1 MLKNL
6 EKVVKNVKKQE
17 NTSKKIEIRQKGRK
31 HGKTI
36 KMSKTGKKLP
46 KISKNR
52 LKC

>member
-1 MLKNL
+1 MSKNR
-6 EKVVKNVKKQE
+6 KKRL
-17 NTSKKIEIRQKGRK
+17 KKIEIRQKGRK